1 MERDLVRAWKDPM
14 TREKAAGAVPHPAG
28 LIELADEELRAA
40 NGVALTP
47 PQTTAPTCTMETFHG
62 WRACCP

>member
-1 MERDLVRAWKDPM
+1 MEKDLVRAWKDPM
-14 TREKAAGAVPHPAG
+14 TRESGALAASHPVG

-40 NGVALTP
+40 IGVALTP
-47 PQTTAPTCTMETFHG
+47 PQTTAPTCTMETFRG